1 MMEYIGKEGE
11 RLNTEYLKQFALLAK
26 EGRFQTAADKLFIS
40 QSTLSKHI
48 ASLEQELGQPL
59 FWRSTRVVRLTE
71 FGGAF
76 LPYAEKII
84 GILHACDQELMPKYR
99 KSPLGLKIGIAPFA
113 SIRIVM
119 QCKFQYQEE
128 VPEIAAMK
136 VIEATSSD
144 LYTGLKTG
152 RYDMVIDGID
162 AIWENDLFSATQYIK
177 DRLVAVIPSDWPSAD
192 RPSVALEELQDKP
205 YIHLY
210 SETDSS
216 PLLSDPFMTADTV
229 QKTLQAVAEGKGFA
243 LLPCERIRKHLP
255 ANVRIKEMISAPVLQ
270 FNAYTRRNAQPS
282 AALKTMLRF
291 IVGQHQAEGSI

>member
-1 MMEYIGKEGE
+1 M
-11 RLNTEYLKQFALLAK
+11 NTEYLKQFTLLAK
-26 EGRFQTAADKLFIS
+26 EGRFQTAADKLFIN

-59 FWRSTRVVRLTE
+59 FWRSTREVRLTQ
-71 FGGAF
+71 FGEEF

-84 GILHACDQELMPKYR
+84 GILHTCDQELMPKYQ
-99 KSPLGLKIGIAPFA
+99 KSPSGLKIGIAPFA
-113 SIRIVM
+113 SIRLIM

-128 VPEIAAMK
+128 MQEIAAMK
-136 VIEATSSD
+136 VMESTSSD

-162 AIWENDLFSATQYIK
+162 SIWENDLFSATQYMK
-177 DRLVAVIPSDWPSAD
+177 DQLVAVIPSDWPVAD
-192 RPSVALEELQDKP
+192 RPSVELEELQDKP

-216 PLLSDPFMTADTV
+216 PLLPDPFMTAGTV

-255 ANVRIKEMISAPVLQ
+255 VNVRILEMISAPVLQ
-270 FNAYTRRNAQPS
+270 FNAYTRRNVQPS
-282 AALKTMLRF
+282 AALKTLLRF
-291 IVGQHQAEGSI
+291 IARQHQAEGRI

>member
-1 MMEYIGKEGE
+1 M
-11 RLNTEYLKQFALLAK
+11 NTEYLKQFTLLAK
-26 EGRFQTAADKLFIS
+26 EGRFQTAADKLFIN

-59 FWRSTRVVRLTE
+59 FWRSTREVRLTQ
-71 FGGAF
+71 FGEEF

-84 GILHACDQELMPKYR
+84 GILHTCDQELLPKYQ
-99 KSPLGLKIGIAPFA
+99 KSPSSLKIGIAPFA
-113 SIRIVM
+113 SIRLIM

-136 VIEATSSD
+136 VMESTSSD

-162 AIWENDLFSATQYIK
+162 SIWENDLFSATQYMK
-177 DRLVAVIPSDWPSAD
+177 DRLVAVIPSDWPIAN
-192 RPSVALEELQDKP
+192 RPSVELEELRDKP

-216 PLLSDPFMTADTV
+216 PLLPDPFMTADTV

-255 ANVRIKEMISAPVLQ
+255 VNVCIQEMISAPVLQ
-270 FNAYTRRNAQPS
+270 FNAYTQRNAQPS
-282 AALKTMLRF
+282 AALKTLLRF
-291 IVGQHQAEGSI
+291 IARQHQAEGRI